1 VLHER
6 AHEGEPRPAVAP
18 QAGHGGADVVPEAR
32 QRDLGGTCAA
42 PEEGRPFVHLDRH
55 PGPRERHGGGEPV
68 GAGTNDNRPVGH
80 GATDLLFTSV

>member
-1 VLHER
+1 M
-6 AHEGEPRPAVAP
+6 
-18 QAGHGGADVVPEAR
+18 PEAR

-42 PEEGRPFVHLDRH
+42 PEEGCPFVHLDRH